1 MVRGQVTAE
10 AETRGRQSYQYHKFT
25 VNHFEAKLFFLIDV
39 LWIQWNDRW
48 GIQLEMIL
56 YYFDDS
62 KAQMDRKRGI
72 WTCCL
77 EKIDHGT
84 YNYMQAHL
92 KKNPRSI
99 QIYRQFK
106 ERQLKDQ

>member
-1 MVRGQVTAE
+1 MYCEFNGMI
-10 AETRGRQSYQYHKFT
+10 G
-25 VNHFEAKLFFLIDV
+25 
-39 LWIQWNDRW
+39 W

-77 EKIDHGT
+77 EKMDHGT
-84 YNYMQAHL
+84 YKYMQAHL
-92 KKNPRSI
+92 KKPTINPNLQTIQGTSI
-99 QIYRQFK
+99 
-106 ERQLKDQ
+106 ERPIIEWY

>member
-1 MVRGQVTAE
+1 MYCEFNGMI
-10 AETRGRQSYQYHKFT
+10 GWS
-25 VNHFEAKLFFLIDV
+25 
-39 LWIQWNDRW
+39 
-48 GIQLEMIL
+48 IQLEMIL

-77 EKIDHGT
+77 EKMDHGT
-84 YNYMQAHL
+84 YKYMQAHL
-92 KKNPRSI
+92 KKNPRSV

-106 ERQLKDQ
+106 ERQLNDQ